1 MKYPIGT
8 QFIPRSSERN
18 KSVYTIVDCLTTQNI
33 AGEIIKQVYLC
44 EHDFMGQK
52 IQTQEC
58 ETTISRGLAEK

>member
-1 MKYPIGT
+1 MKYQIGT
-8 QFIPRSSERN
+8 KFIPRGRN

-58 ETTISRGLAEK
+58 ETTIARGLAEK

>member
-18 KSVYTIVDCLTTQNI
+18 KSVYKIVDCLTMKNI

-58 ETTISRGLAEK
+58 ETTIARGLQP